1 MRFRPVDHED
11 RERAR
16 RDFGTSFVVEAGA
29 GTGKTTLLVDR
40 IECLVRSGTA
50 LLTEIAAVTFTENAA
65 ATMKLRLRERLER
78 TRADDAVPGVERA
91 RAAAALDVLE
101 RAPISTIHALCAAML
116 QERPLECGVHP
127 GFRVADD
134 GETEVLFSA
143 AWEEWLAERFTD
155 GDPILLEA
163 LDRGIPLE
171 PDNPFSDK
179 GSLRGLARA
188 LLEQRD
194 LEPLVNHAEVD
205 PRAWRDELL
214 AKAAR
219 ARELSEGVREGDQL
233 RLRLLEF
240 AAVAEQARALDGEA
254 LVDHLFRLKE
264 VPRNFG
270 HKPHWPTPEAL
281 AEARKIAEWTKL
293 GPASWSQAR
302 GAQLHGRLVT
312 ALRGVVR
319 IYDRKKREQGLLD
332 FVDLLLVTRDAL
344 RDRESVRRYFRR
356 RFRFLIIDEF
366 QDTDRLQVEIAR
378 LLAGDEPGG
387 LVVVGDAKQ
396 SIYRFRRAEVSLFR
410 RQSQEAASTPGRAV
424 LHLTQSFRAR
434 PAILRYVN
442 RVFADLIQPSQETDQ
457 PAYEA
462 IDSPPGLDDGP
473 AVLALRF
480 PAPFAAYEELLRAE
494 APAVARLVGA
504 AARGAYEVRD
514 AVNGEVRASRA
525 GDVMVL
531 TRRLTQVRP
540 LEEAL
545 EAQGLR
551 FTTEGGKSFFDRQEV
566 HEALAVLRAID
577 DPSDR
582 VAFVAALRSAFF
594 GVSDRDIVAYHLAG
608 GGLWLGAVDE
618 SKPGAAALAPA
629 IALLAELHAERTRRS
644 VPFLL
649 EKLYDRTRVIAALTA
664 ARRGE
669 GQVANLEKVAAL
681 ARQATDLGV
690 LTLRGFCTLLAE
702 RIQNAREEPD
712 LPATR
717 PGDPDTVRIL
727 SIHKAKGL
735 EAPIVVLYDSAD
747 RASVFTDTVPLWDDG
762 RIAIGF
768 RAGCQPP
775 GWDALVKKEE
785 GRARA
790 EMRRLLYVAATRARD
805 WLVVPK
811 PSADASPGDFWREL
825 SSRLPAT
832 SDSDVRVVDADTLEE
847 AEPQQRSEFLVIE
860 GSGGKD
866 AVAARW
872 ESARRQLLDD
882 GSFQKFVRTRITD
895 LVDAPER
902 PATASGTGSGRR
914 FGQLVHQLLEWV
926 PFDDEAPR
934 AVQRMAEALGPSF
947 GLDVDGARR
956 AGDHASRALAQPV
969 MDRARRASRVWREL
983 PVAFADDGKLK
994 EGVVDLVFEEDGR
1007 LVVVDY
1013 KSDSVATKDDARQR
1027 AGHYAVQLQNYGRC
1041 LTQALGLPV
1050 SERWILFT
1058 ALGHEV
1064 PV

>member
-1 MRFRPVDHED
+1 MSFRPVDHEA
-11 RERAR
+11 RERVR
-16 RDFGTSFVVEAGA
+16 RDFTTSFVVEAGA

-40 IECLVRSGTA
+40 IEQLVRTGA
-50 LLTEIAAVTFTENAA
+50 AALTEIAAVTFTENAA

-78 TRADDAVPGVERA
+78 TRADEGVPELERA
-91 RAAAALDVLE
+91 RSAQALDVLE
-101 RAPISTIHALCAAML
+101 RAPISTIHALCASML

-134 GETEVLFSA
+134 GEMEVLFSA
-143 AWEEWLAERFTD
+143 AWEEWLADRFTE
-155 GDPILLEA
+155 GDAVLLEA

-171 PDNPFSDK
+171 PLTPFGDK

-194 LEPLVNHAEVD
+194 LEPLVNSLELD
-205 PRAWRDELL
+205 PRVWRDELL

-219 ARELSEGVREGDQL
+219 ARELVAGVREGDQL
-233 RLRLLEF
+233 RLRLLDF
-240 AAVAEQARALDGEA
+240 VGVAEAARGLEGDALA
-254 LVDHLFRLKE
+254 DHLFELKGILKC
-264 VPRNFG
+264 G
-270 HKPHWPTPEAL
+270 HKPHWPSPEAFD
-281 AEARKIAEWTKL
+281 EARGIADWTRT
-293 GPASWSQAR
+293 GPEAWSATR
-302 GAQLHGRLVT
+302 GAWLHGRLVT
-312 ALRGVVR
+312 ALRAVVD
-319 IYDRKKREQGLLD
+319 IYDRRKREQGLLD
-332 FVDLLLVTRDAL
+332 FVDLLLVTRNAL

-366 QDTDRLQVEIAR
+366 QDTDRLQVEIAN

-410 RQSQEAASTPGRAV
+410 RQSEQAAQEPGRAV
-424 LHLTQSFRAR
+424 LQLTQSFRAR
-434 PAILRYVN
+434 PAILRFVN
-442 RVFADLIQPSQETDQ
+442 RVFADLIKSSVETDQ

-462 IDSPPGLDDGP
+462 IEAPPGLDAGP
-473 AVLALRF
+473 AVVALRF
-480 PAPFAAYEELLRAE
+480 SAPFAAFDELLREE
-494 APAVARLVGA
+494 APAVARLVSA
-504 AARGAYEVRD
+504 AARGEYEVRD
-514 AVNGEVRASRA
+514 AVTNDVRASRA
-525 GDVMVL
+525 GDVMIL

-545 EAQGLR
+545 EAEGLR

-566 HEALAVLRAID
+566 HETLAVLRAID

-582 VAFVAALRSAFF
+582 VALVAALRSSFF

-608 GGLWLGAVDE
+608 GKLRLAPVDPE
-618 SKPGAAALAPA
+618 VAGAASLGPA
-629 IALLAELHAERTRRS
+629 MDLLQELHDARTTRS

-649 EKLYDRTRVIAALTA
+649 ESLYDRTRVLAALTGT
-664 ARRGE
+664 RRGE

-747 RASVFTDTVPLWDDG
+747 GARVFTDTVPLWEEG
-762 RIAIGF
+762 KIAIGF

-775 GWDALVKKEE
+775 GWDMLVRKEE

-790 EMRRLLYVAATRARD
+790 EMRRLLYVAGTRARD
-805 WLVVPK
+805 WLVIPR
-811 PSADASPGDFWREL
+811 PSADARPGDFWRDL
-825 SSRLPAT
+825 SSRLPNAT
-832 SDSDVRVVDADTLEE
+832 DDDVVVVDADTLV
-847 AEPQQRSEFLVIE
+847 ASEPVTRSDFLVIE
-860 GSGGKD
+860 GAAGKD

-872 ESARRQLLDD
+872 EGARQHLLDD
-882 GSFQKFVRTRITD
+882 ASHQDFALKRITD
-895 LVDAPER
+895 LVDWPREAPHS
-902 PATASGTGSGRR
+902 PAGKGRK
-914 FGQLVHQLLEWV
+914 FGEFVHQLLEWV
-926 PFDDEAPR
+926 PFDDNAQK
-934 AVQRMAEALGPSF
+934 AVQHMATARGPSF
-947 GLDVDGARR
+947 GLDAISIRR
-956 AGDHASRALAQPV
+956 AVDHATRALASPV
-969 MDRARRASRVWREL
+969 VGRARRASRVWREL
-983 PVAFADDGKLK
+983 PIVFADDGQLK
-994 EGVVDLVFEEDGR
+994 TGIVDLVFEENGE

-1013 KSDSVATKDDARQR
+1013 KSDAVATEEGARER
-1027 AGHYAVQLQNYGRC
+1027 AGTYAHQLQNYGRC
-1041 LTQALGLPV
+1041 LTQALGQTV
-1050 SERWILFT
+1050 SERLILFT
-1058 ALGHEV
+1058 ALGHTV
-1064 PV
+1064 RV

>member
-1 MRFRPVDHED
+1 VSFRPIDHEA

-16 RDFGTSFVVEAGA
+16 RDFTTSFVVEAGA

-40 IECLVRSGTA
+40 IEWLVRTGTA
-50 LLTEIAAVTFTENAA
+50 ALTEIAAVTFTENAA

-78 TRADDAVPGVERA
+78 TRADASVPELERA

-134 GETEVLFSA
+134 GEMEVLFSA
-143 AWEEWLAERFTD
+143 AWEEWLAERFTE
-155 GDPILLEA
+155 GDPVLLEA
-163 LDRGIPLE
+163 LERDIPLE
-171 PDNPFSDK
+171 PLTPFGDK

-194 LEPLVNHAEVD
+194 LEPLVNALVVD
-205 PRAWRDELL
+205 PRVWRDELL

-219 ARELSEGVREGDQL
+219 ARELVVGVREGDQL

-240 AAVAEQARALDGEA
+240 IGVAEEARSLEDDALA
-254 LVDHLFRLKE
+254 DHLFRLKGILKC
-264 VPRNFG
+264 G
-270 HKPHWPTPEAL
+270 HKPHWPSPEAFE
-281 AEARKIAEWTKL
+281 EARAIAEWTRT
-293 GPASWSQAR
+293 GPEAWSATR
-302 GAQLHGRLVT
+302 GAWLHGRLVT
-312 ALRGVVR
+312 ALRGVVD
-319 IYDRKKREQGLLD
+319 IYDRRKREQGLLD
-332 FVDLLLVTRDAL
+332 FVDLLLVTRNAL
-344 RDRESVRRYFRR
+344 RDRESVRRYFRK

-378 LLAGDEPGG
+378 LLAGDQPGG

-396 SIYRFRRAEVSLFR
+396 SIYRFRRAEASLFR
-410 RQSQEAASTPGRAV
+410 RQSEEAAREPGRAV
-424 LHLTQSFRAR
+424 LQLTQSFRAR
-434 PAILRYVN
+434 PAILRFVN
-442 RVFADLIQPSQETDQ
+442 RVFAGLIRSSAEMDQ

-462 IDSPPGLDDGP
+462 IEAPPGLDDGP
-473 AVLALRF
+473 AVVSLRF
-480 PAPFAAYEELLRAE
+480 AAPFAAYEELLRAE
-494 APAVARLVGA
+494 APAVARLVKA
-504 AARGAYEVRD
+504 AARGAYQVRD
-514 AVNGEVRASRA
+514 VVTDAVRPSRA

-545 EAQGLR
+545 EAEGLR

-566 HEALAVLRAID
+566 HETLAVLRAID

-582 VAFVAALRSAFF
+582 VALVAALRSSFF

-608 GGLWLGAVDE
+608 GTLRLSLVDP
-618 SKPGAAALAPA
+618 SKPGAASLRPALD
-629 IALLAELHAERTRRS
+629 LLQELHDARTTRS

-649 EKLYDRTRVIAALTA
+649 ETLYDRTRVLAALTGT
-664 ARRGE
+664 RRGE

-690 LTLRGFCTLLAE
+690 LTLRGFCMLLVE

-747 RASVFTDTVPLWDDG
+747 RAKVFTDTVPLWEEG
-762 RIAIGF
+762 KIAIGF

-775 GWDALVKKEE
+775 GWDSLVKKEE

-790 EMRRLLYVAATRARD
+790 ELRRLLYVAATRARD
-805 WLVVPK
+805 WLVIPK
-811 PSADASPGDFWREL
+811 PSADANPGDFWRDL
-825 SSRLPAT
+825 SSRLPGAT
-832 SDSDVRVVDADTLEE
+832 DADVVVVDGDTLAA
-847 AEPQQRSEFLVIE
+847 AEPLPRSDFLVIE
-860 GSGGKD
+860 GAGGKD

-872 ESARRQLLDD
+872 DGARELLLEAAKHQD
-882 GSFQKFVRTRITD
+882 FIPKPITE
-895 LVDAPER
+895 LVDR
-902 PATASGTGSGRR
+902 PQEAGRSLTGQGRK
-914 FGQLVHQLLEWV
+914 FGDFVHQLLEWV
-926 PFDDEAPR
+926 PFDDNAHA
-934 AVQRMAEALGPSF
+934 AVQQMAAARGPSF
-947 GLDVDGARR
+947 GLDAITTRR
-956 AGDHASRALAQPV
+956 AVDHATRALASGV
-969 MDRARRASRVWREL
+969 VERARRSSRIWREL
-983 PVAFADDGKLK
+983 PVAFADDEKLK
-994 EGVVDLVFEEDGR
+994 TGVVDLVFEEDGK

-1013 KSDSVATKDDARQR
+1013 KTDSVTTDEAARRRADA
-1027 AGHYAVQLQNYGRC
+1027 YAVQLQNYGRC

-1050 SERWILFT
+1050 RERLILFT
-1058 ALGHEV
+1058 ALGHTV
-1064 PV
+1064 RV